1 MNDYIKDEVYVKQPS
16 WFEDPKEPNHVYKFN
31 NALYWLKPAPRVWY
45 ERLNKFLISQGFSRR
60 KINTTMFTKGLKVK
74 ILVEQIY
81 VNDLI
86 FGSKD
91 TKFMMS
97 MVRELNFFLGLQIK

>member
-1 MNDYIKDEVYVKQPS
+1 
-16 WFEDPKEPNHVYKFN
+16 
-31 NALYWLKPAPRVWY
+31 
-45 ERLNKFLISQGFSRR
+45 
-60 KINTTMFTKGLKVK
+60 MFTKGLKVK